1 VQSAVARI
9 VFCAAIVA
17 FIAGDALAIDGF
29 DGTSVLP
36 PPTPRLAQAQLLYP
50 QPDGTYYSPSGT
62 CPPYCPTTVTPAP
75 AAAIYTQ
82 PYDPYTAAP
91 AATSCAWQSFC
102 VGVFG
107 EFTYWQP
114 RGAEV
119 AFAVPQNGI
128 VLPGSTPTGPVGVV
142 DPGFSPGFRAGT
154 FVGLGPDSRVVGTYT
169 WFHNVANATST
180 ATAPDV
186 INPLVLFPGTFNAGF
201 TAEEA
206 TARLETNFQ
215 LIDIDYQAVGRMSNL
230 GWWGYSLGGRYARLE
245 QDFNATFPF
254 APPDGTTTLATD
266 VTFDGI
272 GPRVG
277 LEGERIIF
285 PRFGLRAY
293 GKSSASFVVGR
304 FQSNYTQTNEFGG
317 VEVNTSLKSDRVV
330 PILDLEL
337 GLAWLSP
344 GQRIRISGGY
354 MVAAW
359 FNSITTSSWI
369 DSVNNLSFQPGS
381 DTLTFDGLTAR
392 AEVRF

>member
-1 VQSAVARI
+1 M
-9 VFCAAIVA
+9 AAETA
-17 FIAGDALAIDGF
+17 AIDGF
-29 DGTSVLP
+29 DGTVVLP

-62 CPPYCPTTVTPAP
+62 CPPYCPTPGAAVYTQPFDAYTTAP
-75 AAAIYTQ
+75 AA
-82 PYDPYTAAP
+82 PVCP
-91 AATSCAWQSFC
+91 WQSFC

-114 RGAEV
+114 RNAEV
-119 AFAVPQNGI
+119 AFAVPQDGL
-128 VLPGSTPTGPVGVV
+128 VVPGSTPTGPVGAA
-142 DPGFSPGFRAGT
+142 DPGFSPGFRAGV
-154 FVGLGPDSRVVGTYT
+154 FFGLGPDSRVTGTYT
-169 WFHNVANATST
+169 WFHNVADATAT

-201 TAEEA
+201 TAQEA
-206 TARLETNFQ
+206 SARLETNFQ
-215 LIDIDYQAVGRMSNL
+215 LIDIDYQVVARCCNQY
-230 GWWGYSLGGRYARLE
+230 WWGYSLGGRYARLE
-245 QDFNATFPF
+245 QYFNATYPF
-254 APPDGTTTLATD
+254 APPDGTTTLDTD
-266 VTFDGI
+266 VTFEGI

-293 GKSSASFVVGR
+293 GKTAASFVVGK
-304 FQSNYTQTNEFGG
+304 FQSDYTQENQFNG
-317 VEVNTSLKSDRVV
+317 VEVNTSLKSDRIV
-330 PILDLEL
+330 PILDLEI

-344 GQRIRISGGY
+344 GERIRISGGY

-369 DSVNNLSFQPGS
+369 DSVNDLSFQPGS
-381 DTLTFDGLTAR
+381 STLTFDGLTAR